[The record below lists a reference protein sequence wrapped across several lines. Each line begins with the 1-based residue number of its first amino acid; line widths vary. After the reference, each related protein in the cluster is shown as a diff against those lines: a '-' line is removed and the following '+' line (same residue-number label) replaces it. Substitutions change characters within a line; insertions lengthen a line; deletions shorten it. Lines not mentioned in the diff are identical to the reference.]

1 MRNPYVI
8 YGALNSLNILFPQ
21 VTLVANS
28 SHFEAA
34 FPVIHVNLD
43 FSSLLACTTLKFPP
57 PLSGISFK

>member
-21 VTLVANS
+21 VTLVVNS

-34 FPVIHVNLD
+34 FSVIHVNLD
-43 FSSLLACTTLKFPP
+43 FSS
-57 PLSGISFK
+57 